1 MATRWLY
8 LARHGETDWN
18 AAGRWQGHTD
28 IPLNARG
35 REQARLVAETMS
47 QTVLDGVV
55 SSDLSRARET
65 AQIIADRLGIDLVYL
80 DAALRERA
88 FGPFEGLTRDQCVR
102 LHPREWQAWRDE
114 QVAPEGAESRSVLAA
129 RVALGLGRAAQEVAR
144 DDAAA
149 LVVTHGGALRAVLA
163 EATGTLPP
171 PIANGA
177 VWRVAW
183 DSRIVSAEALATG
196 G

>member
-1 MATRWLY
+1 MATRLLY
-8 LARHGETDWN
+8 LVRHGETDWN
-18 AAGRWQGHTD
+18 AAERWQGHTD
-28 IPLNARG
+28 VPLNARG
-35 REQARLVAETMS
+35 RGQARAVAAM
-47 QTVLDGVV
+47 LNRAGLAGVV

-65 AQIIADRLGIDLVYL
+65 AEIIAVRLGIELVYV

-88 FGPFEGLTRDQCVR
+88 FGPFEGLTREQCAR
-102 LHPREWQAWRDE
+102 LHPREWQAWCDE
-114 QVAPEGAESRSVLAA
+114 QVAPEGAENRSVLAA
-129 RVALGLGRAAQEVAR
+129 RVALGLRRAAEEVAR

-149 LVVTHGGALRAVLA
+149 LVVTHGGSLRAVVA

-183 DSRIVSAEALATG
+183 DHRIVSAEAFANG

>member
-1 MATRWLY
+1 MAIRRLY

-35 REQARLVAETMS
+35 REQAQLVAEALSHTRIA
-47 QTVLDGVV
+47 GVV

-65 AQIIADRLGIDLVYL
+65 AQIIAARLGIGLVYL

-88 FGPFEGLTRDQCVR
+88 FGPFEGLTREQCVS
-102 LHPREWQAWRDE
+102 LHPREWQAWCDE
-114 QVAPEGAESRSVLAA
+114 QVAPEGAENRSVLAA
-129 RVALGLGRAAQEVAR
+129 RVALGLRRAAEEVAR

-149 LVVTHGGALRAVLA
+149 LVVTHGGALRAVVA
-163 EATGTLPP
+163 EATGTQPA

-183 DSRIVSAEALATG
+183 DNRIVSVEALATG